1 MGIFGVGDSRRKDHG
16 SRPMDRGFVV
26 RKERRKDVVRKVM
39 GTFFPLRFY
48 FDMHDYYG
56 KPCVLYRY
64 VDREIFIFFFLY
76 ERTVINVMT

>member
-1 MGIFGVGDSRRKDHG
+1 VGIFGVGDSRRKDHG
-16 SRPMDRGFVV
+16 SGTMDRGFVV

-56 KPCVLYRY
+56 KPCVIYRY
-64 VDREIFIFFFLY
+64 FDR
-76 ERTVINVMT
+76 